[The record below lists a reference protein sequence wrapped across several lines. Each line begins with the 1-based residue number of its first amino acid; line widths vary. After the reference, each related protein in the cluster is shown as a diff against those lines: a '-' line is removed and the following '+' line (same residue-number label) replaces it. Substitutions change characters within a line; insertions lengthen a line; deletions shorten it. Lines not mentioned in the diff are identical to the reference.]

1 MDERRAEPARLSI
14 RRRTWP
20 DVSPEDRDR
29 IGQIREEAF
38 PPAERG
44 AHDTVARRD
53 SPWLWT
59 AHSADD
65 GLIGFA
71 TALSLPTAGA
81 AYLEYLAVRSS
92 ERGSGAG
99 AALLAAVADDLR
111 AEPSVRG
118 IALEVEDPARTPPDD
133 PLPARRLA
141 FYERW
146 GARPVTSLH
155 DYSMPDL
162 AHPGGLVPMLLLWRG
177 VGDDTAPTPDDVA
190 RVLTDLYRRYYAD
203 VAAEGHLEEMLK
215 RIRPAGDAR
224 LSGAALAA
232 GNNAG
237 AGTIGTVVQAGFVN
251 GSITVHQTPAR
262 ATIPNNLPFGVQ
274 RLIGRRAQLD
284 RLGEL
289 AAAASGSRLC
299 VLDGQPGIGKTTLAV
314 WWGDTVRDRFPDGQV
329 YVDLRGFD
337 PTREAVTPE
346 EAARM
351 ILGAL
356 HVPASSIPS
365 DPDDRLALLRS
376 TLDDRRLLLI
386 IDNVRESGQVRP
398 LLPRSRGCF
407 TVVTARHR
415 LYGLVVH
422 HDAERVPLPPL
433 SEEESVHLLE
443 QRLGHHR
450 VRAESAAVA
459 RVVAACGGHPL
470 ALSVVAARAVDD
482 PANSLNTVVK
492 ALESKSET
500 LDALRLADAGDLRA
514 VFSLSYDNL
523 SPAMA
528 EGFRIL
534 ALFPGS
540 AIDVASAAA
549 MTGHDQ
555 FGARETL
562 TELVRCHLL
571 GRTTAVHYGFHTL
584 AHVYGLEMTRRH
596 DAPDRR
602 AEALDALLN
611 HLLHAA
617 NRADRLI
624 NDHRRQVMLT
634 PCLRPELLPVLAGRS
649 DAMAWFTA
657 EYDNVLAAI
666 ALATAEQLHP
676 YTWQLAWTIPNYA
689 YLTARLRDWIDTC
702 ADAVAAAARLGERSV
717 EVRLRQSLARALGE
731 SGDHR
736 TAIAEYTTALDALE
750 ELGDV
755 PGRANALNGLADV
768 RLRAGAFAE
777 AFDSASEA
785 LKLYEGLGDDAATAG
800 TFRLLG
806 RTCQA
811 LGDPAEARRHHGLAE
826 RLYARSGNAYG
837 LAHVADSMADL
848 ESTTGRDDLAEAH
861 LRRAVELH
869 YRAENLNYAARSC
882 RRLRDLLLAIDPGH
896 RSADLLSRAVAVLE
910 DNRKAEAAPLIARIA
925 TP

>member
-1 MDERRAEPARLSI
+1 MDERRAGPARLSI
-14 RRRTWP
+14 RRRAWP
-20 DVSPEDRDR
+20 DVPPGDRDR
-29 IGQIREEAF
+29 IDAIREEAF
-38 PPAERG
+38 PPTERG

-53 SPWLWT
+53 GPWLWT
-59 AHSADD
+59 AHSVDD
-65 GLIGFA
+65 RLIGFA
-71 TALSLPTAGA
+71 TALSLPTARA
-81 AYLEYLAVRSS
+81 AYLEYLAVLSS
-92 ERGSGAG
+92 ARGSGAG

-111 AEPSVRG
+111 AEPAVRG
-118 IALEVEDPARTPPDD
+118 IALEVEDPARAPGHD

-146 GARPVTSLH
+146 GARPVTSLR

-177 VGDDTAPTPDDVA
+177 VRDDTAPGPDDVA
-190 RVLTDLYRRYYAD
+190 RVLTDLYRGYYAD

-215 RIRPAGDAR
+215 RIRPADAS
-224 LSGAALAA
+224 LSGAAFAA
-232 GNNAG
+232 GNHAG
-237 AGTIGTVVQAGFVN
+237 AGTIGTVVQAGVVN
-251 GSITVHQTPAR
+251 GPITVHQAPAR
-262 ATIPNNLPFGVQ
+262 ATTPNNLPFGVQ
-274 RLIGRRAQLD
+274 RMIGRQAQLD
-284 RLGEL
+284 RLDAL
-289 AAAASGSRLC
+289 AGAASGSRLC

-314 WWGDTVRDRFPDGQV
+314 WWGDTARDLFPDGQV

-346 EAARM
+346 AAARM

-356 HVPASSIPS
+356 HVPPSSIPS

-386 IDNVRESGQVRP
+386 IDNVRESEQVRP

-433 SEEESVHLLE
+433 SDEESVHLLE

-450 VRAESAAVA
+450 VQAERAAVD

-482 PANSLNTVVK
+482 PANSLATIVR
-492 ALESKSET
+492 ALESKSEA
-500 LDALRLADAGDLRA
+500 LDVLRLADAGDLRA

-555 FGARETL
+555 FQARETL

-571 GRTTAVHYGFHTL
+571 GRTTATHYSFHTL
-584 AHVYGLEMTRRH
+584 AHAYGLEMTRRH
-596 DAPDRR
+596 DAPGRR
-602 AEALDALLN
+602 ADVLVALLN

-617 NRADRLI
+617 HRADRLI
-624 NDHRRQVMLT
+624 NDHRRQVALA

-657 EYDNVLAAI
+657 EYDNLLAAI

-689 YLTARLRDWIDTC
+689 YLTARLRDWIATC

-731 SGDHR
+731 SGDH
-736 TAIAEYTTALDALE
+736 AASIAEYTTALEALE

-768 RLRAGAFAE
+768 RLRAGAFAD

-785 LKLYEGLGDDAATAG
+785 LKLYAGLGDDAATAG

-811 LGDPAEARRHHGLAE
+811 LGDPVEARRHHGLAQQ
-826 RLYARSGNAYG
+826 LYARSDNAYG

-861 LRRAVELH
+861 LRRAVALH

-882 RRLRDLLLAIDPGH
+882 RRLRDLLLASDPGH
-896 RSADLLSRAVAVLE
+896 PSTDLLSRAIAVLE
-910 DNRKAEAAPLIARIA
+910 DNRKSEAAPLIARIA